1 MLPRGAGTQASE
13 HSFSWRV
20 LVDEPLTGAAN
31 MARDHALAAG
41 LRPGTG
47 TLRLYRWTP
56 ATLSLGRN
64 EPFTVRYREFL
75 RERPDID
82 VVRRPTGGRAVLH
95 DRELTYSVV
104 LPARA
109 FGGPRRAYR
118 RINEALVE
126 GLRRLG
132 ADARVAGGRA
142 LPPHAGPCFLEPAE
156 GEVAVAGRKV
166 VGSAQVRI
174 ESAVLQHGSLLLL
187 ADQSPLIARVALA
200 GAAGASA
207 RGTAARH
214 GISGDDTWSGAIHR
228 DVAGACHSRG
238 GAAPDPARPITLS
251 EVLGEVPA
259 WPRLVEALTAGFART
274 LGGSWS
280 RSRMNEHEEA
290 LAASLESRYVSREW
304 TRRR

>member
-1 MLPRGAGTQASE
+1 MRALE
-13 HSFSWRV
+13 HSLSWRV

-41 LRPGTG
+41 FRAGSG

-64 EPFTVRYREFL
+64 EPFTVGYREFL

-95 DRELTYSVV
+95 DRELTYCVV

-132 ADARVAGGRA
+132 ADARVAGGRS
-142 LPPHAGPCFLEPAE
+142 LPPDAGPCFLEPAE
-156 GEVAVAGRKV
+156 GEVVVAGRKV
-166 VGSAQVRI
+166 VGSAQARI
-174 ESAVLQHGSLLLL
+174 GSAVLQHGSILLW
-187 ADQSPLIARVALA
+187 ADQTPLFARAVLA
-200 GAAGASA
+200 GAGASA
-207 RGTAARH
+207 GGTVAPH
-214 GISGDDTWSGAIHR
+214 GVSGDDAWSGAIHR
-228 DVAGACHSRG
+228 DAAGAYQAHG
-238 GAAPDPARPITLS
+238 GRAPDPARPVTLA
-251 EVLGEVPA
+251 EVLGKVPA
-259 WPRLVEALTAGFART
+259 WPRLVEEFSAGFART

-280 RSRMNEHEEA
+280 PGSMTEHEGA
-290 LAASLESRYVSREW
+290 LAAGFESRYASRAW
-304 TRRR
+304 TWRR

>member
-1 MLPRGAGTQASE
+1 VQAPEQSL
-13 HSFSWRV
+13 SWRV

-31 MARDHALAAG
+31 MARDHALAAA

-64 EPFTVRYREFL
+64 EPFTVGYRELL

-118 RINEALVE
+118 RINAALVE
-126 GLRRLG
+126 GLRGLG
-132 ADARVAGGRA
+132 ADARVAGGRS
-142 LPPHAGPCFLEPAE
+142 LPPDAGPCFLEPAE
-156 GEVAVAGRKV
+156 GEVVVAGRKV

-174 ESAVLQHGSLLLL
+174 GSAVLQHGSILLW
-187 ADQSPLIARVALA
+187 ADQSPLFARAALA
-200 GAAGASA
+200 GAGAPA
-207 RGTAARH
+207 RGTAAPD
-214 GISGDDTWSGAIHR
+214 GISGNDAWGGAMHR
-228 DVAGACHSRG
+228 DVAGAYRARG
-238 GAAPDPARPITLS
+238 GAAPDPARPVTLA

-259 WPRLVEALTAGFART
+259 WPRLVAEFSSGFART

-280 RSRMNEHEEA
+280 HGSMNEHEGA
-290 LAASLESRYVSREW
+290 LAAGFESRYASRAW
-304 TRRR
+304 TWRR

>member
-1 MLPRGAGTQASE
+1 MK
-13 HSFSWRV
+13 HSLSWRV
-20 LVDEPLTGAAN
+20 LVDQPLKGVAN

-41 LRPGTG
+41 LGPGTG
-47 TLRLYRWTP
+47 TLRFYRWTP

-64 EPFTVRYREFL
+64 EPFTVVYREFL
-75 RERPDID
+75 RKRPDID

-109 FGGPRRAYR
+109 LGGPRRAYR

-132 ADARVAGGRA
+132 ADALVAGGRA
-142 LPPHAGPCFLEPAE
+142 LPPDAGPCFLEPAE
-156 GEVAVAGRKV
+156 GEVVVAGRKV

-174 ESAVLQHGSLLLL
+174 GDAVLQHGSLLLL
-187 ADQSPLIARVALA
+187 ADQSPLLAQAALA
-200 GAAGASA
+200 GAGASA
-207 RGTAARH
+207 RGTAAPH
-214 GISGDDTWSGAIHR
+214 GISEDDAWSGAIHSGG
-228 DVAGACHSRG
+228 AGVQHAHG

-259 WPRLVEALTAGFART
+259 WSCMVEALAAGFART
-274 LGGSWS
+274 LGGRWS
-280 RSRMNEHEEA
+280 PGHMNEHEAA
-290 LAASLESRYVSREW
+290 LAASFESRYASRAW
-304 TRRR
+304 TWRR

>member
-1 MLPRGAGTQASE
+1 MLPKAEAQAPEQSL
-13 HSFSWRV
+13 SWRV

-31 MARDHALAAG
+31 MARDHALAAA

-64 EPFTVRYREFL
+64 EPFTVGYREFL

-109 FGGPRRAYR
+109 LGGPRRAYR

-126 GLRRLG
+126 GLRGLG
-132 ADARVAGGRA
+132 ADARVAEGRS
-142 LPPHAGPCFLEPAE
+142 LPPDAGPCFLEPAE
-156 GEVAVAGRKV
+156 GEVVVAGRKV

-174 ESAVLQHGSLLLL
+174 GSAVLQHGSILLR
-187 ADQSPLIARVALA
+187 ADQSPLFARAVLA
-200 GAAGASA
+200 GTGAPA
-207 RGTAARH
+207 HATAAPH
-214 GISGDDTWSGAIHR
+214 GIPGEDAWSGAIHR
-228 DVAGACHSRG
+228 DAAGTYRAHG
-238 GAAPDPARPITLS
+238 GAAPDPARPVTLS

-259 WPRLVEALTAGFART
+259 WPRLVEEFSAGFART

-280 RSRMNEHEEA
+280 SGSMNEHEGA
-290 LAASLESRYVSREW
+290 LSAGFESRYASRAW
-304 TRRR
+304 TWRR